1 MTWIELI
8 YSLPFI
14 LMGGC
19 IFSFADVVAD
29 RLPRKISFVKGRSY
43 CPSCDHTLAWYDMI
57 PVVSWLLLR
66 GKCRQC
72 RCRIPARY
80 PVTEA
85 MGMAAAEISLLCFGG
100 WNGYWHEINLCVV
113 TVFSLLTLLLII
125 AQIDQQT
132 MEIPNG
138 LVIACIVPAAIAV
151 FAFPDVTLTE
161 RLIGFFS
168 VSLPL
173 FAITLAVPG
182 AFDGGDRIFSWL
194 ENESDCVYACRI
206 FRRYLWNRTSLVKEK
221 GCKRAFCI
229 WPVFVRRD
237 SADFICGRMAA
248 FLVSI
253 HNFLKGG
260 LMPKYQ
266 YTAKDVAGKKKKGQ
280 LMAADEAALYELLR
294 GENLFLISCRLAQKK
309 KKNTYRLNPRQ
320 LSEFC
325 RQLGT
330 LLGAGVPLV
339 RALNLMQAEET
350 IKPKQK
356 AIYENMIRSVRRGN
370 SFADTMKDQGDAFPE
385 LLINM
390 FRAAQESGRMD
401 QTALRMAEHYQK
413 EYRLS
418 AKIKSA
424 TLYPKILCGVI
435 VVVVMILFCY
445 IMPKFMDVFANLEL
459 PAVTVAL
466 MAASGFMQRNWLWVL
481 FGIAVLYVIAKAVL
495 ELPKIRLEVDR
506 IKLKIPKIGI
516 LIQTIYTARF
526 ARTLCS
532 LYTSGLPIVTA
543 LQVSKD
549 TIGNSYLESQFDET
563 IAMVRRGES
572 LSDALAHIDG
582 FHKKLAGNVAIGEE
596 TGSLD
601 TMLISAADNFEYES
615 EQAISRLISFLEPAM
630 IIVMAVIVGMIM
642 IAVMLPLLNMYAEI
656 EASGTM

>member
-1 MTWIELI
+1 MLAVFSGGI
-8 YSLPFI
+8 YGI
-14 LMGGC
+14 G
-19 IFSFADVVAD
+19 
-29 RLPRKISFVKGRSY
+29 
-43 CPSCDHTLAWYDMI
+43 
-57 PVVSWLLLR
+57 LLLSKKK
-66 GKCRQC
+66 GAK
-72 RCRIPARY
+72 
-80 PVTEA
+80 E
-85 MGMAAAEISLLCFGG
+85 
-100 WNGYWHEINLCVV
+100 H
-113 TVFSLLTLLLII
+113 
-125 AQIDQQT
+125 
-132 MEIPNG
+132 
-138 LVIACIVPAAIAV
+138 
-151 FAFPDVTLTE
+151 FAF
-161 RLIGFFS
+161 
-168 VSLPL
+168 
-173 FAITLAVPG
+173 
-182 AFDGGDRIFSWL
+182 
-194 ENESDCVYACRI
+194 
-206 FRRYLWNRTSLVKEK
+206 
-221 GCKRAFCI
+221 

-260 LMPKYQ
+260 TY
-266 YTAKDVAGKKKKGQ
+266 AKVSIYGEGCRRKEEKGQ

-435 VVVVMILFCY
+435 VVVVMIFIFAILCQ
-445 IMPKFMDVFANLEL
+445 KFMDVFANLEL

-481 FGIAVLYVIAKAVL
+481 FGIAVFICDCKSSVGA
-495 ELPKIRLEVDR
+495 
-506 IKLKIPKIGI
+506 
-516 LIQTIYTARF
+516 
-526 ARTLCS
+526 
-532 LYTSGLPIVTA
+532 
-543 LQVSKD
+543 SKD
-549 TIGNSYLESQFDET
+549 
-563 IAMVRRGES
+563 
-572 LSDALAHIDG
+572 
-582 FHKKLAGNVAIGEE
+582 
-596 TGSLD
+596 
-601 TMLISAADNFEYES
+601 
-615 EQAISRLISFLEPAM
+615 SF
-630 IIVMAVIVGMIM
+630 
-642 IAVMLPLLNMYAEI
+642 
-656 EASGTM
+656 